1 MNSPPL
7 LTVLIGLPL
16 LGAFLAWLAPHPRQA
31 RALAVGVGIGE
42 LLISLNVVAKID
54 PQLSGFQLMERHTWI
69 PSIHAEY
76 LLGVDGLS
84 VLLLPACALLFLAT
98 LIANWNLTGRVLPN
112 LYFALLLLLEG
123 VTMGLFCA
131 LDALLFFLFWELT
144 LIPIHFL
151 IALWGMGPD
160 RRHAAV
166 KYTLFMLAGGA
177 ALLFGLLIMAQA
189 QPGQTLSFDLTRWLQ
204 HPLPKSTQW
213 PVFFLLLVGFGI
225 KVPLV
230 PLHVWLPIVSMEG
243 PVSMTAIM
251 TGLKL
256 GAYGLLRFLLPLA
269 PDVARELH
277 WLLAGLAV
285 VSIVY
290 GALSALAQ
298 TNLRRMLAFSS
309 ISHVGLVVLG
319 LATLTVQGVQGAVNQ
334 LFNFALTSGGLFL
347 LIGFLH
353 QRVGSTDLIHLG
365 GLARPL
371 PVMSGLFLLLGLAGM
386 GMPLTSGFPGELLL
400 VISSLKAHA
409 GSGLAGLGGVI
420 LGAGYFLGFYRKAFL
435 GPLNRNLPEILP
447 ELLPREKL
455 VLYTFAGLILLLG
468 LYPDWMLDLSRAS
481 ASAWAERIAMVG
493 TGR

>member
-1 MNSPPL
+1 MNTLPL
-7 LTVLIGLPL
+7 LSTLIGLPL
-16 LGAFLAWLAPHPRQA
+16 LGALLAWLAPQPRQA
-31 RALAVGVGIGE
+31 RALALAVGVAE
-42 LLISLNVVAKID
+42 LLLSLAVVARID
-54 PQLSGFQLMERHTWI
+54 PNVAGFQLLERHAWI

-76 LLGVDGLS
+76 LVGVDGLS
-84 VLLLPACALLFLAT
+84 ALLPTACALLFLAT
-98 LIANWNLTGRVLPN
+98 LIANWNLTGRAMPN
-112 LYFALLLLLEG
+112 LFLALLLLLEG
-123 VTMGLFCA
+123 VTIGLFCA
-131 LDALLFFLFWELT
+131 LDGLLFFLFWELT

-151 IALWGMGPD
+151 IALWGMGPN

-177 ALLFGLLIMAQA
+177 ALLFGLLLIALA
-189 QPGQTLSFDLTRWLQ
+189 QPGPALSFDLTQWLR

-213 PVFFLLLVGFGI
+213 PVFFLLLLGFGV

-230 PLHVWLPIVSMEG
+230 PLHVWLPIVAMEG
-243 PVSMTAIM
+243 PVSISAIM

-256 GAYGLLRFLLPLA
+256 GAYGLLRFLMPLT

-298 TNLRRMLAFSS
+298 SNLRRLLAFSS

-319 LATLTVQGVQGAVNQ
+319 LATLTVQGVQGAVSQ

-347 LIGFLH
+347 LAGFLH
-353 QRVGSTDLIHLG
+353 TRLGSTDLIHLG

-371 PVMSGLFLLLGLAGM
+371 PVASGLFLLLGLASM

-400 VISSLKAHA
+400 LIASLKAHA
-409 GSGLAGLGGVI
+409 GSGLAALGGVI

-435 GPLNRNLPEILP
+435 GPPGMNVPESLP
-447 ELLPREKL
+447 ELLAREKW
-455 VLYTFAGLILLLG
+455 VLYAFAALILILG
-468 LYPDWMLDLSRAS
+468 MVPEWSLEFSRAS
-481 ASAWAERIAMVG
+481 ATAWAERIAQMG
-493 TGR
+493 SGR